1 MKKIKYL
8 LFGIIFNFLGMTI
21 VNASPSA
28 TLTVSSNSI
37 VNGNSVTATVTLK
50 ETMGWDVKITSSG
63 NTTGCTKSFVD
74 VANSDTT
81 KQLSVTCKS
90 NGIGTITFKMSGA
103 ISNSKREKVNISGT
117 KTVNVVKPREKSTN
131 NNLKSLSVAGY
142 DLSPSFNKNTLEYT
156 VNVESNVEKV
166 TINAAKEDGY
176 ASISGTGDKDVV
188 EGDNKFEV
196 KVTSE
201 TGSSK
206 IYTVNVIVKDS
217 NPITKV
223 IDGKNYTVIKRGSVL
238 TKPESFVDTKTTIDD
253 TEIPA
258 FYNEKLNLTLIGLK
272 DDNGVI
278 YLYKY
283 NAETDKLEKYSSLTS
298 KTQTIIFEND
308 NVLKDGYTKTKVVIN
323 EQEYDVL
330 QSNINKDYVLIY
342 GINIEDNTKN
352 WYLYNMKENSIQIY
366 FDELINNMNNSFD
379 KTIQEYKIVILGM
392 SGLSILLLVVI
403 IVLLITRNKNRQLKQ
418 SKKSEIVAEETKQK
432 SSSKKKK
439 TEK

>member
-176 ASISGTGDKDVV
+176 ASISGTGEKDVV

-206 IYTVNVIVKDS
+206 VYTINVIVKDS

-223 IDGKNYTVIKRGSVL
+223 IDGKSYTVIKRGSVL
-238 TKPESFVDTKTTIDD
+238 TKPEFFTDTKTTIND

-272 DDNGVI
+272 DDNGII

-283 NAETDKLEKYSSLTS
+283 DAKTDTLEKYSSLTS
-298 KTQTIIFEND
+298 KAQTIIFEN
-308 NVLKDGYTKTKVVIN
+308 NNELKDGYTKTKVVIN

-342 GINIEDNTKN
+342 GTNIEDNTKN
-352 WYLYNMKENSIQIY
+352 WYLYNTKENSIQIY
-366 FDELINNMNNSFD
+366 FNELIDSMNNSFN

-403 IVLLITRNKNRQLKQ
+403 MIILIAKSHKKKRKNDKNSKIVIEDKKISSTNK
-418 SKKSEIVAEETKQK
+418 EETK
-432 SSSKKKK
+432 
-439 TEK
+439 

>member
-28 TLTVSSNSI
+28 TLTVSSNSV
-37 VNGNSVTATVTLK
+37 VNGNSVTATITLK

-131 NNLKSLSVAGY
+131 NNLKSLNVAGY

-176 ASISGTGDKDVV
+176 ASISGTGEKDVV

-206 IYTVNVIVKDS
+206 IYTINVMVKDS

-223 IDGKNYTVIKRGSVL
+223 IDGKSYTVIKRGSVL
-238 TKPESFVDTKTTIDD
+238 TKPEFFTDTKTTIDD

-272 DDNGVI
+272 DDNGII

-283 NAETDKLEKYSSLTS
+283 DAKTDTLEKYSSLTS
-298 KTQTIIFEND
+298 KAQTIIFEN
-308 NVLKDGYTKTKVVIN
+308 NNELKDGYTKTKVVIN

-342 GINIEDNTKN
+342 GTNIEDNTKN
-352 WYLYNMKENSIQIY
+352 WYLYNTKENSIQIY
-366 FDELINNMNNSFD
+366 FNELIDSMNNSFN

-403 IVLLITRNKNRQLKQ
+403 MIILIAKSHKKKRKNDKNSKIVIEDKKISSTNK
-418 SKKSEIVAEETKQK
+418 EETK
-432 SSSKKKK
+432 
-439 TEK
+439 

>member
-28 TLTVSSNSI
+28 TLTVSSNSV
-37 VNGNSVTATVTLK
+37 VNGNSVTATITLK

-176 ASISGTGDKDVV
+176 ASISGTGEKDVV

-206 IYTVNVIVKDS
+206 IYTINVMVKDS

-223 IDGKNYTVIKRGSVL
+223 IDGKSYTVIKRGSVL
-238 TKPESFVDTKTTIDD
+238 TKPEFFTDTKTTIDD

-272 DDNGVI
+272 DDNGII

-283 NAETDKLEKYSSLTS
+283 DAKTDTLEKYSSLTS
-298 KTQTIIFEND
+298 KAQTIIFEN
-308 NVLKDGYTKTKVVIN
+308 NNELKDGYTKTKVVIN

-342 GINIEDNTKN
+342 GTNIEDNTKN
-352 WYLYNMKENSIQIY
+352 WYLYNTKENSIQIY
-366 FDELINNMNNSFD
+366 FNELIDSMNNSFN

-403 IVLLITRNKNRQLKQ
+403 MIILIAKSHKKKRKNDKNSKIVIEDKKISSTNK
-418 SKKSEIVAEETKQK
+418 EETK
-432 SSSKKKK
+432 
-439 TEK
+439 

>member
-90 NGIGTITFKMSGA
+90 NDIGTITFKMSGA

-176 ASISGTGDKDVV
+176 ASISGTGEKDVV

-206 IYTVNVIVKDS
+206 IYTINVMVKDS

-223 IDGKNYTVIKRGSVL
+223 IDGKSYTVIKRGSVL
-238 TKPESFVDTKTTIDD
+238 TKPEFFTDTKTTIND
-253 TEIPA
+253 TEIPS
-258 FYNEKLNLTLIGLK
+258 FYNERLNLTLIGLK
-272 DDNGVI
+272 DDNGII

-283 NAETDKLEKYSSLTS
+283 DAKMDILEKYSSLTS
-298 KTQTIIFEND
+298 KAQTIIFEN
-308 NVLKDGYTKTKVVIN
+308 NNELKDGYTKTKLIIN
-323 EQEYDVL
+323 EQEYEVF

-342 GINIEDNTKN
+342 GTNIEDNTKN
-352 WYLYNMKENSIQIY
+352 WYLYNTKENSIQIY
-366 FDELINNMNNSFD
+366 FNELIDSMNNSFN

-403 IVLLITRNKNRQLKQ
+403 MIILIAKSHKKKRKNDKNSKIVIEDKKISSTNK
-418 SKKSEIVAEETKQK
+418 EETK
-432 SSSKKKK
+432 
-439 TEK
+439 